1 MVVLLTVAVSSIAG
15 TLIPQNK
22 SPEEYVA
29 AFGEPFYRVFHALDM
44 FDMYYSW
51 WFQSLLLL
59 LTLNIVVCSIDR
71 FPKTWRV
78 VFPKERAANPS
89 RFRNLMTREV
99 FDSALSLEAL
109 KETSEKLVSGGGG
122 GGMEKTPDGFFILGE
137 KGRWTRF
144 GVYAVHLSVIL
155 LLIGAVIGSLYGF
168 DGYVNIAE
176 GESVTAVRLRS
187 GGQLQRLEF
196 ELRCDDFNVSFYPT
210 GAPEEY
216 RSSLTVLEGGA
227 QVLQKDIIVN
237 SPLRY
242 KGINIFQSSYGQLP
256 SDSVELSFTSKAT
269 GKTYT
274 QMAEVGILIDLPEN
288 SGVFQLKGYRD
299 AADFRG
305 RNIGAAFVG
314 ELTTGDG
321 KTEDILLPLEFPTF
335 DGMRKGAMAISI
347 SNHEP
352 RYYTGLQVT
361 RDPGVWVVYSGFILL
376 IIGCFVTFFTSHQ
389 HLFVEVV
396 QKKGKFRVTV
406 SGSANKN
413 KLGMQQEVRR
423 IAGLLGSAKM

>member
-1 MVVLLTVAVSSIAG
+1 MVVLLTVAVASIAG

-22 SPEEYVA
+22 SPQEYIA
-29 AFGEPFYRVFHALDM
+29 AFGRPLYRVFYTLDL

-51 WFQSLLLL
+51 WFQALLLL

-71 FPKTWRV
+71 FPKTWKV
-78 VFPKERAANPS
+78 VFPKERSTNPA

-99 FDSALSLEAL
+99 LDSALSLEAL
-109 KETSEKLVSGGGG
+109 KEGCRKLVPGNVGGGIQ
-122 GGMEKTPDGFFILGE
+122 KTPDGFFILGE

-155 LLIGAVIGSLYGF
+155 LLVGAVIGSLYGF

-176 GESVTAVRLRS
+176 GESVSAVRLRNNEQMQKL
-187 GGQLQRLEF
+187 GF
-196 ELRCDDFNVSFYPT
+196 ELRCDDFNVSFYPS
-210 GAPEEY
+210 GLPKEY
-216 RSSLTVLEGGA
+216 RSSLTVLEGGTP
-227 QVLQKDIIVN
+227 VLHKDIIVN

-256 SDSVELSFTSKAT
+256 SDRAELSFTSSAT

-274 QMAEVGILIDLPEN
+274 QKAVVGLPVELPEN
-288 SGVFQLKGYRD
+288 LGVLVLKGYRD

-305 RNIGAAFVG
+305 QNIGAAFVG
-314 ELTTGDG
+314 ELTTSDG
-321 KTEDILLPLEFPTF
+321 KTEDILLPLEFPSF
-335 DGMRKGAMAISI
+335 DKMRKGAVVISV
-347 SNHEP
+347 SSYEP

-361 RDPGVWVVYSGFILL
+361 RDPGVWVVYSGFIML
-376 IIGCFVTFFTSHQ
+376 ILGCFVTFFTSHQ

-396 QKKGKFRVTV
+396 QKKGKCRVTV

-413 KLGMQQEVRR
+413 KLGMEHEVKR
-423 IAGLLGSAKM
+423 IAGLLGNGKK